1 MSDMRKLVAL
11 VTVALALAAFGCAPA
26 KKEFSGK
33 SLIKCTTCGVEF
45 TVDEGMSAYEAAHG
59 H

>member
-1 MSDMRKLVAL
+1 MRKLVAL
-11 VTVALALAAFGCAPA
+11 VVVVLALAAFGCTPA

-33 SLIKCTTCGVEF
+33 TLIKCTTCGVEF
-45 TVDEGMSAYEAAHG
+45 TVDEGASSYEAAHG

>member
-1 MSDMRKLVAL
+1 MRKLAALVAL
-11 VTVALALAAFGCAPA
+11 VLAVAAFGCTPA

-33 SLIKCTTCGVEF
+33 TLIKCTTCGVEF
-45 TVDEGMSAYEAAHG
+45 TVDEGAKAYEAAHN

>member
-1 MSDMRKLVAL
+1 MRKLVAL
-11 VTVALALAAFGCAPA
+11 VVIVLALAAFGCTPA

-45 TVDEGMSAYEAAHG
+45 TVDEGASAYEAAHG